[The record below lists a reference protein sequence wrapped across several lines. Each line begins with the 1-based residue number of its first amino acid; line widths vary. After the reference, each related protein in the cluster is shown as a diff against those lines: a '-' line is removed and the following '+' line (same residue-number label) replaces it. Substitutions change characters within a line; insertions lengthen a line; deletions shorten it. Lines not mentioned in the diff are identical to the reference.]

1 MIYRSANKPSLKRES
16 KMSKNRISLCNI
28 PRQKPLIWIDFID
41 QNNESVKELNQ
52 FIDSLPVN
60 KRLLLI
66 GKIQELMEM
75 ASLGKIPKSSWQ
87 LENIAM
93 DPDLFELKWKFMDK
107 EITHIRQYHAEPER
121 VPRVLVAL
129 HAHIKETLGSLLEI
143 RVKQNVQIAFARARF
158 NSGQKNQWVV

>member
-1 MIYRSANKPSLKRES
+1 
-16 KMSKNRISLCNI
+16 
-28 PRQKPLIWIDFID
+28 
-41 QNNESVKELNQ
+41 
-52 FIDSLPVN
+52 
-60 KRLLLI
+60 
-66 GKIQELMEM
+66 
-75 ASLGKIPKSSWQ
+75 
-87 LENIAM
+87 M